1 VERARADVLSVTD
14 HGAVRVLRIE
24 RPDAHNALNAAVLQR
39 LDEELDRLSAD
50 RVRALV
56 VTGVGRAFSAGAD
69 LTELSGLDADEG
81 RALLATGQHV
91 FRRLERLPVASIAAV
106 NGAALGGGF
115 ELALAC
121 SFIVA
126 GRRASFGLPE
136 TALGLMPGY
145 GGTQRLPRA
154 VGLQVARRI
163 ILTGERLPAGRA
175 WEVGICAE
183 PPLDDEALVD
193 HAVGLAGQIAR
204 RGPQATAR
212 VLEALATGAPSDA
225 NLDHELALAAM
236 ATASREAREGVSAFL
251 EKREPDFEGAR

>member
-1 VERARADVLSVTD
+1 MEHQRAGGLSATD
-14 HGAVRVLRIE
+14 HGTVRVLRME
-24 RPDAHNALNAAVLQR
+24 RPDAHNALNAALLQR
-39 LDEELDRLSAD
+39 LDEELDRLRAD

-56 VTGVGRAFSAGAD
+56 VTGAGRAFSAGAD
-69 LTELSGLDADEG
+69 LTELSGLDADE
-81 RALLATGQHV
+81 AAAVLSAGQRV
-91 FRRLERLPVASIAAV
+91 FRRLEGLRVASIAAV

-126 GRRASFGLPE
+126 GRRASFGFPE
-136 TALGLMPGY
+136 TALGLIPGY

-154 VGLQVARRI
+154 VGLQVARRM
-163 ILTGERLPAGRA
+163 ILTGERLRADRA
-175 WEVGICAE
+175 WELGICAE
-183 PPLDDEALVD
+183 PPVEDDALVD
-193 HAVGLAGQIAR
+193 HAIGLAGQIAR

-212 VLEALATGAPSDA
+212 ALEALAAGAPGDT

-251 EKREPDFEGAR
+251 EKREPDFEGVT